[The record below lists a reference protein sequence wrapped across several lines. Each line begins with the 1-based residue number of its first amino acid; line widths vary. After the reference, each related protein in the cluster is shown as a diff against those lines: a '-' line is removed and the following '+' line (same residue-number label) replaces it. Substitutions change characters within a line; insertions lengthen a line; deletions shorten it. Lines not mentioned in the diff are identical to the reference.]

1 MHYHVSQQG
10 VNIGKYSE
18 TDIVRCLADGTFTH
32 SDHYWAVGMP
42 GWLPLSHF
50 RPGTD
55 TNVASRSLVSTTS
68 AMQMGGSHAG
78 TAPANHAH
86 AHAHPNHP
94 VAPSGQM
101 FGYLG
106 GALLALGVFG
116 PAVELGKLSISIIA
130 NGNSK
135 GVLMIVLGCCGALL
149 AHLRQFVFI
158 WIPAGSAALILGD
171 ICLSLLDAP
180 SASLF
185 GTTIRL
191 APGWGLFVM
200 LAGNVLLLC
209 SAWKG
214 YARKKP

>member
-1 MHYHVSQQG
+1 MQYHVSQRG
-10 VNIGKYSE
+10 VNIGKYGE
-18 TDIVRCLADGTFTH
+18 MDILKCLADGTFTH

-50 RPGTD
+50 RPGT
-55 TNVASRSLVSTTS
+55 NANIAGQSAPSQTS
-68 AMQMGGSHAG
+68 GVQTGGRPVV
-78 TAPANHAH
+78 TAH
-86 AHAHPNHP
+86 AHHTPAHPADSA
-94 VAPSGQM
+94 APPGQM
-101 FGYLG
+101 FGYVG

-116 PAVELGKLSISIIA
+116 PAVELGRLSISIIA

-135 GVLMIVLGCCGALL
+135 GIVMLALGCGGALL
-149 AHLRQFVFI
+149 AYLRLFVFI
-158 WIPAGSAALILGD
+158 WIPAGIAALILGD

-200 LAGNVLLLC
+200 LAGNALLIC
-209 SAWKG
+209 SAWIG
-214 YARKKP
+214 HARKKP